1 MISHPSN
8 LLQNLAMLNSFRM
21 KIYIGTD
28 HRGFKLKKNLKT
40 WLTNLGHEVIDNSNE
55 TFDPGDDYADF
66 AITVAKNVSGDSES
80 RGIVMCG
87 SGVGVNIAA
96 NKIKG
101 VRCSLG
107 FDPNQVKNG
116 REDEDINI
124 LAIAVDYTGEEPA
137 KALILSFLDTK
148 FVNVERHVRR
158 LEKITQYD

>member
-1 MISHPSN
+1 
-8 LLQNLAMLNSFRM
+8 
-21 KIYIGTD
+21 
-28 HRGFKLKKNLKT
+28 
-40 WLTNLGHEVIDNSNE
+40 
-55 TFDPGDDYADF
+55 
-66 AITVAKNVSGDSES
+66 
-80 RGIVMCG
+80 MCG